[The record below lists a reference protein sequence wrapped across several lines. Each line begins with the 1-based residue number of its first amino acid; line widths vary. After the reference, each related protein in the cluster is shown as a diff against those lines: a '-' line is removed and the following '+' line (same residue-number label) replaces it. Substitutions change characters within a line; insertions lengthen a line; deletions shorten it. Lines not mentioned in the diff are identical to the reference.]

1 MLVHTFGLRQGS
13 AGPGRFRGGEGVVR
27 ELEFLEPLQVSILSE
42 VLDLVRVYVQKS
54 NPSS

>member
-1 MLVHTFGLRQGS
+1 VLVHTFGLRQGS

-42 VLDLVRVYVQKS
+42 VLDLVRVYIQKS